1 MCFGMVKSKNLNTSL
16 EKVRISHDSSFVVS
30 SIQYTEGY
38 CLWFIHFG
46 KTILT
51 YLFQQKIKLIVKL
64 KWVILRSENDLTK
77 WKWSWLSAKIVEES
91 VSSSQT
97 IKHIGQNTS
106 ECAADEGTWNLVKQY
121 TEGYERRLISIELN
135 IFYSLNKIWLS
146 NMCLGVI
153 WLIITH
159 FNYIILWKYWKNSG
173 ILLKHRIQRL
183 FSKKYKLT

>member
-1 MCFGMVKSKNLNTSL
+1 MGDLTKWKWSYEVKM
-16 EKVRISHDSSFVVS
+16 
-30 SIQYTEGY
+30 
-38 CLWFIHFG
+38 
-46 KTILT
+46 
-51 YLFQQKIKLIVKL
+51 
-64 KWVILRSENDLTK
+64 ILRRENDLTK
-77 WKWSWLSAKIVEES
+77 WKWSRLSAKIVEES

-159 FNYIILWKYWKNSG
+159 FNEIMGDQRNRGEASAAC
-173 ILLKHRIQRL
+173 LKGLGCWENLQ
-183 FSKKYKLT
+183 